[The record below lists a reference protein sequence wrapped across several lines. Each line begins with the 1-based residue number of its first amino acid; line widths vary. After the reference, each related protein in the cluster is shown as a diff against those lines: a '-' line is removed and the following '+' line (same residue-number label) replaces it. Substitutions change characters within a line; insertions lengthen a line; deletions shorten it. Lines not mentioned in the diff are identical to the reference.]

1 MNPTDIFAA
10 VRWWLAIT
18 TIGAAALPLA
28 YRLFSRLPDR
38 GYAFTKMLGLVGVTY
53 IFWLLTSFGLL
64 SNTLGGI
71 IGALVIFGAASF
83 YLYTRTDRQL
93 WPWIKENLSYIL
105 TAELIFAL
113 LFALWTV
120 VRAQNPSITATEKP
134 MEFAFLNAATFSP
147 TYPPLDPWL
156 SGFAISYYYKG
167 YVMVS
172 IVNRLAG
179 VMPAVGFNLGVA
191 WLVGGAGIGA
201 FGVISNLVTLINS
214 DGSKNVMRRPTRLAV
229 TLGLIGA
236 VALPL
241 AGNNQMLVEIL
252 HGNQIGSAD
261 LWSWVNI
268 RDVNGQPNENPRF
281 LTSDGGPSSGWWWWR
296 SSRLIHE
303 HHLSGRAE
311 TGLEPIAEF
320 PGFSF
325 VLGDMHPHVLTLPYV
340 FLIIGLA
347 LVWYL
352 KGIGKED
359 RDRDRES
366 DQLPVNSEQSV
377 DAQTTDSPN
386 TDHQTPSTEHRAPD
400 TEHPTSTTIPLFD
413 WAREVF
419 NNIGAELLLLSAL
432 LLGGLAFTNTWDLPI
447 HLFVVLG
454 AYVLNRWRQEGGW
467 RTEFLSE
474 FVLLGLFFVVAIL
487 VLYYPFFA
495 GLSSQAGAP
504 YILPMLMRPTRVVH
518 FLTIFGMPLS
528 AIVLLLGVLLLEQR
542 GAGSHNR
549 QPFIAGLS
557 MALGFPLFLI
567 VVTLL
572 LTLAIATSEFG
583 GGYFAGLI
591 GELGLPLPPRGPG
604 ADFAF
609 GSAFLAQLLPIYF
622 AQRFRY
628 IWLTLFLGLLLG
640 GVVAVWHLVLNRPQP
655 EEGDTV
661 TAVPSTPSVIPF
673 VLLMVFTALLLSI
686 GPEYLY
692 LKDNFGQRLNTIFK
706 FYYQAWI
713 LYGTAGLIAIG
724 YLLQQKRPVGV
735 AAATLYGLLFL
746 FAVQFPLRGVQSRT
760 VENRGGIDN
769 PNRPPATLDG
779 LLFMERFHPD
789 DRQAVDW
796 ILFNTEPGAVILETT
811 GNPYSYYAR
820 VSANTGRPTPLGWA
834 NHESQWRGDSTDQYI
849 VRSGQIREI
858 YDTTNWDQAAGL
870 LNQLG
875 VNYIY
880 VGNLEAQDHN
890 PIGLQKFADNL
901 EVAYQNGSVTIY
913 RWQ

>member
-1 MNPTDIFAA
+1 MNPSDIFAA
-10 VRWWLAIT
+10 VRWWFAIT
-18 TIGAAALPLA
+18 AIGATALPLA
-28 YRLFSRLPDR
+28 YRLFAGLPDR

-71 IGALVIFGAASF
+71 IGAFVIFGGASF
-83 YLYTRTDRQL
+83 YLYSLTDRQL
-93 WPWIKENLSYIL
+93 WGWIRENLSYIL

-113 LFALWTV
+113 LFAVWTI

-201 FGVISNLVTLINS
+201 FGVVSNLVTLIN
-214 DGSKNVMRRPTRLAV
+214 KENIRRSMQGPTRLAV
-229 TLGLIGA
+229 TLGLIA
-236 VALPL
+236 AIALPL

-268 RDVNGQPNENPRF
+268 RDVNGQPNESPRF
-281 LTSDGGPSSGWWWWR
+281 LTSEGAPSSGWWWWR

-352 KGIGKED
+352 REPGTREQPAR
-359 RDRDRES
+359 RDGD
-366 DQLPVNSEQSV
+366 DQLAV
-377 DAQTTDSPN
+377 TD
-386 TDHQTPSTEHRAPD
+386 DQLSTADGEPH
-400 TEHPTSTTIPLFD
+400 TENGATLFT
-413 WAREVF
+413 WAKSIFE
-419 NNIGAELLLLSAL
+419 NIGAELLLISAL

-454 AYVLNRWRQEGGW
+454 AYLLSRWRQEGEW
-467 RTEFLSE
+467 RSDFLAE

-487 VLYYPFFA
+487 VLFYPFFA

-504 YILPMLMRPTRVVH
+504 YILPMLMRPTRVIH
-518 FLTIFGMPLS
+518 FLTIFGMPLTP
-528 AIVLLLGVLLLEQR
+528 IVLLLGALLFDFKKKQGKNDSSR
-542 GAGSHNR
+542 R
-549 QPFIAGLS
+549 QPFVAGLS

-591 GELGLPLPPRGPG
+591 GELGLALPPRGPG

-609 GSAFLAQLLPIYF
+609 GSAFLSQLLPIYF

-640 GVVAVWHLVLNRPQP
+640 GVVTVWQLMLNRS
-655 EEGDTV
+655 EEEEKEVAD
-661 TAVPSTPSVIPF
+661 ASSTTNLSVIPF

-713 LYGTAGLIAIG
+713 LFGTAGLIAIG
-724 YLLQQKRPVGV
+724 YLLQQKRPVGL
-735 AAATLYGLLFL
+735 AAATIYGLLFI

-760 VENRGGIDN
+760 VENRGGIDS

-779 LLFMERFHPD
+779 LLFMERFYPD

-796 ILFNTEPGAVILETT
+796 ILVNTEPGAIILETT

-849 VRSGQIREI
+849 VRGGQIREI

-870 LNQLG
+870 LNQLE

-901 EVAYQNGSVTIY
+901 EIAYQNGSVTIY
-913 RWQ
+913 LWQ